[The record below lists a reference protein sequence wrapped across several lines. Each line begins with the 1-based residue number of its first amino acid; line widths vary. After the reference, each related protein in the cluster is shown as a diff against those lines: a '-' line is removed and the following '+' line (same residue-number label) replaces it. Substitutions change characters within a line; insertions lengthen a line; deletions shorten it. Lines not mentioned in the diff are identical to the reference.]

1 MALSDELKLEVKN
14 IFSEQWQKRNGTKI
28 PETDDLNLSNDAVL
42 LEGVVLYADL
52 ADSTDLVDRKKPEFA
67 AEIYKTYLHCASKI
81 IKNRDGV
88 ITAFDGD
95 RVMAVFI
102 GDRKNSAADETALRI
117 NYAVNE
123 IINPAIKNQ
132 YPKSDYSVKQS
143 VGIVRCELFVARTGV
158 RGANDLVWVGQAAN
172 YAAKLCS
179 LRNGNYNSYI
189 TEKVYKMFSD
199 DVKFSGSDK
208 TKPMWEKRNW
218 TEKNITIYRSNWKQR
233 F

>member
-1 MALSDELKLEVKN
+1 MALSDDLKIEVQN
-14 IFSEQWQKRNGTKI
+14 IFSEEWQKRNGTKI
-28 PETDDLNLSNDAVL
+28 PETADLKLSNDAVL

-52 ADSTDLVDRKKPEFA
+52 ADSTDLVDRRKPAFA

-81 IKNRDGV
+81 IKNRGGV

-102 GDRKNSAADETALRI
+102 GERKNSAAGETALRI

-143 VGIVRCELFVARTGV
+143 VRIDRCELFVARTGV
-158 RGANDLVWVGQAAN
+158 RGSNDLVWVGQAAN

-208 TKPMWEKRNW
+208 AKPMWEKRKW
-218 TEKNITIYRSNWKQR
+218 TEKNIIIYRSNWKEK